1 MLAPDWII
9 LAFTCF
15 AAAAFAAAFL
25 KRAWDGPH
33 AAQRETLVLT
43 EPEFKKDATAEILE
57 LAPIAIWKTDA
68 AGILTWGNHAYRSL
82 CRWRG
87 LADEKTPLF
96 PTCDRSLSDGTAF
109 RAALQSGD
117 QTEPEWFDVSTCTQG
132 EDTVWF
138 AQNVSALVSIED
150 SKKSFHQ
157 IMAGTFAQLSTGLA
171 IFDRDLRLNLFNP
184 ALVDLCGVPFAFL
197 SSRPDLTSFF
207 DRLRETQS
215 MPEPNDYSAWRAEME
230 DLARAAAEG
239 RYQETWTLPTGSVYQ
254 VTGRPHPG
262 GAIAFLFED
271 ISAEVG
277 LARQF
282 RTDIALYQSALNTSE
297 TAICV
302 FTAAEELK
310 FTNQAYDIFW
320 DVQPDQ
326 PLRGLALDKVC
337 AGWQRDTGHPF
348 SPEAI
353 LGALANSQNPPFSDQ
368 FTAPDGSLA
377 ELEVKFLPGG
387 DMILR
392 FRKLTSSLE
401 IIQTRLKTA

>member
-9 LAFTCF
+9 LAFTCL
-15 AAAAFAAAFL
+15 AAAAFGAAFL
-25 KRAWDGPH
+25 KRAWGRPH
-33 AAQRETLVLT
+33 ATQNETLVLT
-43 EPEFKKDATAEILE
+43 GPEPKPDTTAEILE
-57 LAPIAIWKTDA
+57 LAPIAIWITDPGGTLIWSNA
-68 AGILTWGNHAYRSL
+68 AYKSL

-87 LADEKTPLF
+87 LADEDTPLF
-96 PTCDRSLSDGTAF
+96 PAGNRILAKGASF

-117 QTEPEWFDVSTCTQG
+117 QTEPEWFDVSTCTQRQ
-132 EDTVWF
+132 DTVWF

-150 SKKSFHQ
+150 SKNNFHQ

-197 SSRPDLTSFF
+197 SGRPDLASFF

-215 MPEPNDYSAWRAEME
+215 MPEPNDYTAWRAEME

-302 FTAAEELK
+302 FTAAEEMK
-310 FTNQAYDIFW
+310 FANRAYHLFW
-320 DVQPDQ
+320 GVHPDQ
-326 PLRGLALDKVC
+326 PMRGLALGKVC
-337 AGWQRDTGHPF
+337 AGWQKDTGHPF

-353 LGALANSQNPPFSDQ
+353 LGALTDPKNSPFSDK
-368 FTAPDGSLA
+368 FTAPDGSPA
-377 ELEVKFLPGG
+377 ELEAKPLPGG
-387 DMILR
+387 DMIFR
-392 FRKLTSSLE
+392 FRSCAMSPE
-401 IIQTRLKTA
+401 ISKTRLETA

>member
-1 MLAPDWII
+1 
-9 LAFTCF
+9 
-15 AAAAFAAAFL
+15 
-25 KRAWDGPH
+25 
-33 AAQRETLVLT
+33 
-43 EPEFKKDATAEILE
+43 
-57 LAPIAIWKTDA
+57 
-68 AGILTWGNHAYRSL
+68 
-82 CRWRG
+82 
-87 LADEKTPLF
+87 
-96 PTCDRSLSDGTAF
+96 
-109 RAALQSGD
+109 
-117 QTEPEWFDVSTCTQG
+117 
-132 EDTVWF
+132 
-138 AQNVSALVSIED
+138 
-150 SKKSFHQ
+150 
-157 IMAGTFAQLSTGLA
+157 
-171 IFDRDLRLNLFNP
+171 
-184 ALVDLCGVPFAFL
+184 
-197 SSRPDLTSFF
+197 
-207 DRLRETQS
+207 
-215 MPEPNDYSAWRAEME
+215 ME

-239 RYQETWTLPTGSVYQ
+239 RYQEAWTLPTGSVYQ

-277 LARQF
+277 LAHQF
-282 RTDIALYQSALNTSE
+282 RTDIALYQSGLNTSK

-337 AGWQRDTGHPF
+337 AGWQKDTGHPV

-353 LGALANSQNPPFSDQ
+353 LGALTNSQNLPFFDQ

-377 ELEVKFLPGG
+377 ELEAKFLPGG

-392 FRKLTSSLE
+392 FRRLTSSIE